1 MNTQVTIPTTNPSIS
16 TSSSSV
22 TTINPNDP
30 PPHPLVTTVS
40 LETGSPV
47 EWHSEENYMFRPA
60 DFQPSLLEHY
70 THTQTAS
77 KIFPP
82 QHHHD
87 IIQILSSGPLDDL
100 SISRPRSRLAWGVPV
115 PGDPEHTIYVWFDAL
130 LVYLSGIGY
139 PWRSGSGAER
149 GWPVDLQIIGKD
161 ILRSVLLLAL
171 VVSSQL
177 RRLQL
182 PCHISSCNPAC
193 SRLAVAGTAPGTL
206 TLDC

>member
-1 MNTQVTIPTTNPSIS
+1 
-16 TSSSSV
+16 
-22 TTINPNDP
+22 
-30 PPHPLVTTVS
+30 
-40 LETGSPV
+40 
-47 EWHSEENYMFRPA
+47 MFRLA
-60 DFQPSLLEHY
+60 GFQPSLLEHY

-139 PWRSGSGAER
+139 PCGPVR
-149 GWPVDLQIIGKD
+149 G
-161 ILRSVLLLAL
+161 RSVVGLWICKSL
-171 VVSSQL
+171 VRISFGQSYYLHSSYP
-177 RRLQL
+177 R
-182 PCHISSCNPAC
+182 N
-193 SRLAVAGTAPGTL
+193 
-206 TLDC
+206 